1 MNAGEQEA
9 NVKQI
14 PIIATALSL
23 FIAPVFAQDKA
34 SQKFLTEAIEG
45 NFAEV
50 QMGEL
55 AQKNGQSS
63 EVKSYGQMLATD
75 HNAANQKAMEA
86 AKSLGVNAPAGPNAK
101 QKADHDKM
109 AKMNGATFDKMFA
122 QHMVADHK
130 KDIAA
135 YQKASK
141 KQDAASQYAQGSLP
155 TLQKHFEEAQKL
167 QKQRTSLR

>member
-1 MNAGEQEA
+1 MSI
-9 NVKQI
+9 VV
-14 PIIATALSL
+14 TALSL
-23 FIAPVFAQDKA
+23 FAAPALAQDKA
-34 SQKFLTEAIEG
+34 SQKFLTQAIEG

-55 AQKNGQSS
+55 AQKNGQSA

-86 AKSLGVNAPAGPNAK
+86 AQSLNTNPPAGPNPK
-101 QKADHDKM
+101 QKADYEKM
-109 AKMNGATFDKMFA
+109 AKMNGAAFDKMFA

-141 KQDAASQYAQGSLP
+141 KNDAAGQYAQGSIP
-155 TLQKHFEEAQKL
+155 TLQK
-167 QKQRTSLR
+167 

>member
-1 MNAGEQEA
+1 MR
-9 NVKQI
+9 QI
-14 PIIATALSL
+14 PIVATALAL

-86 AKSLGVNAPAGPNAK
+86 AKSLGVNAPAGMPSKRPITTIWPDDWSGIRQN
-101 QKADHDKM
+101 
-109 AKMNGATFDKMFA
+109 
-122 QHMVADHK
+122 VRP
-130 KDIAA
+130 A
-135 YQKASK
+135 Y
-141 KQDAASQYAQGSLP
+141 GRGP
-155 TLQKHFEEAQKL
+155 
-167 QKQRTSLR
+167 

>member
-1 MNAGEQEA
+1 MR
-9 NVKQI
+9 QI
-14 PIIATALSL
+14 SIVATALSL
-23 FIAPVFAQDKA
+23 FVAPAFAQDKA
-34 SQKFLTEAIEG
+34 SQKFLTQAIEG

-75 HNAANQKAMEA
+75 HNAANQKAIEA
-86 AKSLGVNAPAGPNAK
+86 AKSLNTNPPAGPSAK
-101 QKADHDKM
+101 QKADYEKL
-109 AKMNGATFDKMFA
+109 AKMNGAAFDKMFA

-141 KQDAASQYAQGSLP
+141 RNDAAGQYAQGSIP
-155 TLQKHFEEAQKL
+155 TLKKHLEEAQKI
-167 QKQRTSLR
+167 QKGSR

>member
-1 MNAGEQEA
+1 LRPLA
-9 NVKQI
+9 V
-14 PIIATALSL
+14 

-34 SQKFLTEAIEG
+34 SQKFLTEAVEG

-63 EVKSYGQMLATD
+63 EVKFYGQMLASD

-86 AKSLGVNAPAGPNAK
+86 AKSLGGNAPPGPNAK

-109 AKMNGATFDKMFA
+109 AKMNGAAFDKMFA

-141 KQDAASQYAQGSLP
+141 KQDPAGQYAQGALP
-155 TLQKHFEEAQKL
+155 TLQKHLQEAEKL
-167 QKQRTSLR
+167 LKQNTSSR